1 MDGFAV
7 IAIDGFYSRGDRRPL
22 CVEAIKQTISLP
34 LDTTDTAELLPEVMA
49 AQDPISLDT
58 KNTKF
63 MMVLMPPSCY
73 RKPWP
78 QTIFLPK

>member
-1 MDGFAV
+1 MFFTAG
-7 IAIDGFYSRGDRRPL
+7 AIGGPCVSERSMAIV
-22 CVEAIKQTISLP
+22 VEAIKKTISLP

-78 QTIFLPK
+78 HTIFLPK